1 MVQRPEVSVVIPTRN
16 RPELVPRAVRS
27 ALDQT
32 LREIEVIVVVDGP
45 DPSTREALAEH
56 ADPRL
61 RLVELPASGG
71 APAARN
77 IGARE
82 AEAPYTALL
91 DDDDEW
97 LPGKLATQLAL
108 AKASPY
114 SLPIVAS
121 RLSVRTP
128 RTEFVLP
135 RRLPEPGEPIS
146 EYFSVRR
153 GLFHGEGFIQ
163 TSTIFAPTELL
174 RQVPFAD
181 GLRRLQELDW
191 TLRSMQVEGVGL
203 VYAPESLVVWYADE
217 NRQRISFD
225 SPWRQS
231 FEWLKESRGRVT
243 PRAYAALAMS
253 VVSSMAAD
261 SSDPRVFFDL
271 LREAHRH
278 GRPGITDYV
287 TFMQVWLVPSG
298 PRRVVRDFVLGRRR
312 AREARTITRMS
323 EARTFTE

>member
-1 MVQRPEVSVVIPTRN
+1 
-16 RPELVPRAVRS
+16 
-27 ALDQT
+27 LDQT

-61 RLVELPASGG
+61 RIVELPKSGG

-77 IGARE
+77 VGAQE
-82 AEAPYTALL
+82 ASADWVALL

-97 LPGKLATQLAL
+97 LPGKLAAQLAL
-108 AKASPY
+108 AKESSHP
-114 SLPIVAS
+114 LPIVSS
-121 RLSVRTP
+121 RLRVRTP

-163 TSTIFAPTELL
+163 TSTIFAPTALL
-174 RQVPFAD
+174 RKVPFAD
-181 GLRRLQELDW
+181 GLRSQQELDW
-191 TLRSMQVEGVGL
+191 ALRCFEIDGVGL
-203 VYAPESLVVWYADE
+203 VYAPEPLVIWHADE
-217 NRQRISFD
+217 NRARITSEA
-225 SPWRQS
+225 PWKQS
-231 FEWLKESRGRVT
+231 FEWLKQSRSRVT

-253 VVSSMAAD
+253 VVSSMAAETN
-261 SSDPRVFFDL
+261 SPRVFFDL

-287 TFMQVWLVPSG
+287 TFMQVWLVPSRS
-298 PRRVVRDFVLGRRR
+298 RRVVRDFVLGRRR
-312 AREARTITRMS
+312 TREARTV
-323 EARTFTE
+323 AQ